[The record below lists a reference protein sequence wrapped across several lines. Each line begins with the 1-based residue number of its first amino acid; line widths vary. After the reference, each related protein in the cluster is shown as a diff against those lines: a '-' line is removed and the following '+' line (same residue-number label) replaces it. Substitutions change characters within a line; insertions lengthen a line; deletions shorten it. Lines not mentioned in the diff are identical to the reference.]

1 VSSAS
6 SNVNC
11 SQGLPTKYWHVA
23 KSRAAWTFVKLTVL
37 ASSRCMQRENGPR
50 VGACDR
56 WSTNSSSS
64 EDRALRGGF
73 WFNTED
79 DLRSSDLGLPDPA
92 FESIGIGFR
101 VASVPEPSTYALLF
115 LAGGGGLLWQRRKAS
130 L

>member
-1 VSSAS
+1 
-6 SNVNC
+6 
-11 SQGLPTKYWHVA
+11 
-23 KSRAAWTFVKLTVL
+23 
-37 ASSRCMQRENGPR
+37 MQRENGPR

-92 FESIGIGFR
+92 FESIGIGFC
-101 VASVPEPSTYALLF
+101 VASVPEPSTYALL
-115 LAGGGGLLWQRRKAS
+115 LMTTAGALWMTRRRR
-130 L
+130 